1 MMTRLIRTVLRT
13 GPLPLAVTLFLL
25 SVEALAMQ
33 TLPIDRFETL
43 EGWEITAAQ
52 GADAEVAQDEGRD
65 GMAMRLDFDFQG
77 QGGFFIARKP
87 VTMPL
92 PDNYGFT
99 LSVRGSKP
107 VKTLEIKLIG
117 PKSQNVWWA
126 KRQNLEFTGE
136 WEELRFKKR
145 HFDFAWGPDESAGL
159 KEIGAIEIAIT
170 AGSPGVGSLW
180 IDDFEFEIRPVS
192 SSVAEPPVVRAS
204 TGGEGN
210 EPERVLDG
218 DPETSWRSGS
228 IAEEQWLE
236 LDFGDLREY
245 GGLVIDWTGD
255 DFAREYRIE
264 TSVDGEQWKPVY
276 AVEENDG
283 GRDYVYLPDSES
295 RYLKILLTR
304 SGKGEG
310 YAVNNL
316 EVKPYA
322 FSSTPNAF
330 IGSIANEMPRG
341 LYPRYF
347 SSEQTYWTVAGI
359 PGDEHEAL
367 INEEGMVELREG
379 EFSIE
384 PFIHAG
390 GEFIT
395 WNDASL
401 HQRLAG
407 GYLPIPSVTW
417 EHPRLSLEVTALAAG
432 PTGHSGIH
440 LRYRVTNAS
449 DAPLPGNLYLALRPL
464 QVNPPWQSLNVSGGV
479 GSIRSVSWFEDAA
492 QINDGALL
500 QSLTPTDGFGATRFI
515 QGDIPDFLA
524 ANRLPEKSSIHD
536 TQGSVSAAM
545 RYAFDLQPG
554 ESADIFL
561 YFPFY
566 EPDTNALAALRKADP
581 AQNWAETYASV
592 TDFWT
597 SQLNLVELH
606 LPEAGRKFKD
616 VLRSTLAYI
625 LINQDGPMIQPGS
638 RDYARAWI
646 RDGALTSTALLQL
659 GHTEPVR
666 RFIRWYA
673 GFQYPSGKI
682 PCCIDRRGADSV
694 PENDSQGQWIYLLYT
709 YYRYTR
715 DVGFLTEM
723 WPTVER
729 AANYIQT
736 LRNQRLTDEFLLEA
750 NRKFY
755 GLMPESISHEGYSSN
770 PVHSYWDDFFT
781 LRGLIDAERIAT
793 ILGYDD
799 KADEYRRVADAFR
812 EDLYASISLSIIA
825 HGIDYIPGA
834 AELGDFDATSIAIAV
849 DPLGE
854 MHHLPQPAF
863 GKTFDDYY
871 GIFSRRKDPEQT
883 WVAYTPYELRI
894 AGAFLRM
901 GWKERALEMLDYFLG
916 DQRPPGWN
924 HWAEVAWNDQRAP
937 KFIGDMPHT
946 WVGTEYIRTLR
957 NMFVLERDGDRA
969 LVLAAGVPEAWLAKG
984 EHVGIQRFPTE
995 YGTINYTMK
1004 RQGDHEVSMRISGDL
1019 DAPRAG
1025 IIVQSPLA
1033 APLKGATV
1041 NGIEVS
1047 ADNGTSVRV
1056 DQFPADIT
1064 LFYEQASELA
1074 HQP

>member
-1 MMTRLIRTVLRT
+1 MTRLIRFVLRSKT
-13 GPLPLAVTLFLL
+13 PPLTAFLFLL

-33 TLPIDRFETL
+33 TLPIDRFETI

-52 GADAEVAQDEGRD
+52 GADAEVAQDKGLD

-77 QGGFFIARKP
+77 KGGFFIARKP

-99 LSVRGSKP
+99 LKVRGSRP
-107 VKTLEIKLIG
+107 IKTLELKLIG
-117 PKSQNVWWA
+117 PRSQNVWWA
-126 KRQNLEFTGE
+126 KRHNLEFTDE

-145 HFDFAWGPDESAGL
+145 HFDFAWGPNDGVDL
-159 KEIGAIEIAIT
+159 REIGAVEIAVS
-170 AGSPGVGSLW
+170 AGDAGVGSLW

-192 SSVAEPPVVRAS
+192 ASVAEPPVIRAS
-204 TGGEGN
+204 TDGQGN

-236 LDFGDLREY
+236 LEFGNLREY

-255 DFAREYRIE
+255 DYARDYRIE
-264 TSVDGEQWKPVY
+264 TSLDGEAWKTVF

-295 RYLKILLTR
+295 RYLKLLLTR
-304 SGKGEG
+304 SNRGEG
-310 YAVNNL
+310 YAINNL
-316 EVKPYA
+316 EIKPYA

-330 IGSIANEMPRG
+330 IGSIAHEMPRG

-347 SSEQTYWTVAGI
+347 SNEQTYWTVAGI
-359 PGDEHEAL
+359 PGDKQEAL
-367 INEEGMVELREG
+367 INEEGMIELREG
-379 EFSIE
+379 EFSVE

-395 WNDASL
+395 WNDVTL

-407 GYLPIPSVTW
+407 GYLPIPSVSW
-417 EHPRLSLEVTALAAG
+417 EHPKLTLDVTAMAAG
-432 PTGHSGIH
+432 PTGYSGVY
-440 LRYRVTNAS
+440 LRYRVTNVS
-449 DAPLPGNLYLALRPL
+449 DAPLRGNLFLALRPL

-479 GSIRSVSWFEDAA
+479 GSIRNVSWFEDAA
-492 QINDGALL
+492 QINDGSLL
-500 QSLTPTDGFGATRFI
+500 QSLTPAGGFGATRFI

-524 ANRLPEKSSIHD
+524 ANRLPEKESIHD
-536 TQGSVSAAM
+536 TQGSASAAL

-554 ESADIFL
+554 ESADVFL
-561 YFPFY
+561 YFPFH
-566 EPDTNALAALRKADP
+566 EPDLNAIAALRKADP
-581 AQNWAETYASV
+581 AQNWAEIHNQV

-597 SQLNLVELH
+597 TQLNLVELD
-606 LPEAGRKFKD
+606 LPEAGRKFND

-625 LINQDGPMIQPGS
+625 LINMDGPMIQPGS

-694 PENDSQGQWIYLLYT
+694 PENDSQGQWIYLLAT

-729 AANYIQT
+729 AAHYIQT
-736 LRNQRLTDEFLLEA
+736 LRDQRLTDEFRQDGK
-750 NRKFY
+750 RKFY

-781 LRGLIDAERIAT
+781 VRGLTDAARIAT

-799 KADEYRRVADAFR
+799 RAAEYCQLVDAFR

-854 MHHLPQPAF
+854 MYHLPEPAL

-871 GIFSRRKDPEQT
+871 RIFSRRKDPEQS
-883 WVAYTPYELRI
+883 WEAYTPYEIRI

-901 GWKERALEMLDYFLG
+901 GLKDRALELLEYFLA
-916 DQRPPGWN
+916 DQRPAGWN
-924 HWAEVAWNDQRAP
+924 QWAEVTWSDRRAP

-957 NMFVLERDGDRA
+957 NMFVMERDGDKA
-969 LVLAAGVPEAWLAKG
+969 LVLAAGVPESWLANG
-984 EHVGIQRFPTE
+984 ESVGFRRFPTE
-995 YGTINYTMK
+995 FGTVNYSMK
-1004 RQGDHEVSMRISGDL
+1004 RNGEGDIAMRVSGDL
-1019 DAPRAG
+1019 NTPRAG
-1025 IIVQSPLA
+1025 LVVQSPLS

-1041 NGIEVS
+1041 NGTEVAS
-1047 ADNGTSVRV
+1047 EDGASVRV
-1056 DQFPADIT
+1056 DEFPADIT
-1064 LFYEQASELA
+1064 LHYDQPSELA